1 MTSGWTEVS
10 ASIKVTADGSWST
23 ASTSEG
29 RAWTS
34 TLVWNVEVR
43 TFNFIGDGTAGR
55 GGEPGRRRPESS
67 AGQLILVKDDGAQLT
82 PVVKKKWS
90 GSDHLWRSSSRRTC
104 R

>member
-10 ASIKVTADGSWST
+10 ASIKVTADGSWSI

-43 TFNFIGDGTAGR
+43 TFNLIGDGTAGR
-55 GGEPGRRRPESS
+55 GGGSQ
-67 AGQLILVKDDGAQLT
+67 AGGGLSPLLD
-82 PVVKKKWS
+82 S
-90 GSDHLWRSSSRRTC
+90 
-104 R
+104 